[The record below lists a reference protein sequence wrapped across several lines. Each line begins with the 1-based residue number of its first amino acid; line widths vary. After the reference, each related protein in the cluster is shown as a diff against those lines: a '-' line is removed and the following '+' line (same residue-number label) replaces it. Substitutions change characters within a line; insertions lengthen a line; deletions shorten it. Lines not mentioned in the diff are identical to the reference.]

1 MDYVTTPLDIAAAG
15 PPLPLRADTSLY
27 TSPDPALLGIGCSR
41 TVFAADPALT
51 TCDRG
56 RLRNP
61 GVLEDGGDLEIKGD
75 GARSGSCNSMAGGGV
90 GCR

>member
-1 MDYVTTPLDIAAAG
+1 MTSLLDVVFAG
-15 PPLPLRADTSLY
+15 LALPLRADTSLY
-27 TSPDPALLGIGCSR
+27 TSPDPVIAGIGCSR
-41 TVFAADPALT
+41 AGFAADPALT

-61 GVLEDGGDLEIKGD
+61 GIQEDGRDLRIETD
-75 GARSGSCNSMAGGGV
+75 GARSGICNSMVDGGV